1 MCLPNI
7 LFAWR
12 ALQSSKP
19 KIKVEL
25 VVNLLIDRLMENETD
40 TVLIFFKQ
48 KLEEYLVKRVL

>member
-1 MCLPNI
+1 MLTQHPVCLKS
-7 LFAWR
+7 FAK
-12 ALQSSKP
+12 QQN

-40 TVLIFFKQ
+40 TVLIFSKQ